1 MADDDG
7 GITETSP
14 RAADYF
20 RANFKLPLP
29 AYSHGVVSI
38 LCVKLFYLEC

>member
-29 AYSHGVVSI
+29 AYSHGVKKLSI
-38 LCVKLFYLEC
+38 SKESN